1 MTAPVSTRPALS
13 EDAPAMATL
22 AARHQAVPESHNPYL
37 PIDATSI
44 QADIRGL
51 ERWVDTAV
59 VAEREGDIVGWLL
72 GETDIDMGR
81 VWWWGPFA
89 PDDGW
94 DNVSDSLHRAATR
107 LLPSAISEYEG
118 CGDER
123 NVRLAAWCRRHGME
137 PEEASVL
144 LELTDPRA
152 VDAGEEMA
160 AAVRPMAP
168 ADHDRVRDL
177 HARYFPDTHVSP
189 DALVSDTNSPRF
201 VVELESDVR
210 GYVAV
215 EMHSDGS
222 GYIDF
227 VAVDELARGR
237 GLGRELVRYAC
248 ADLFGR
254 GATFVHLTVRESN
267 RAARSLYASLA
278 FVETRLA
285 RPFRMGFTLA

>member
-1 MTAPVSTRPALS
+1 MRAPVSIRPARGD
-13 EDAPAMATL
+13 DAPALAAL
-22 AARHQAVPESHNPYL
+22 AARHQAAPESHNPYL
-37 PIDATSI
+37 PIDSPSI
-44 QADIRGL
+44 EADIRGL
-51 ERWVDTAV
+51 ERWPDMAV
-59 VAEREGDIVGWLL
+59 VAERDGDIVGWLL
-72 GETDIDMGR
+72 AETDTEMGR

-89 PDDGW
+89 PDQDW
-94 DNVSDSLHRAATR
+94 DTVSDELHRAATA
-107 LLPSAISEYEG
+107 LLPAGVSEYEG

-144 LELTDPRA
+144 LELTDPRIVGTGKA
-152 VDAGEEMA
+152 SV
-160 AAVRPMAP
+160 AAVRPLAP
-168 ADHDRVRDL
+168 ADHDRVGDL
-177 HARYFPDTHVSP
+177 HARYFADTHVSP
-189 DALVSDTNSPRF
+189 DALVADASRPRF
-201 VVELESDVR
+201 VIELEGEVS

-215 EMHSDGS
+215 EMQADGS

-227 VAVDELARGR
+227 VAVDEHARGR

-267 RAARSLYASLA
+267 RTARSLYASLA